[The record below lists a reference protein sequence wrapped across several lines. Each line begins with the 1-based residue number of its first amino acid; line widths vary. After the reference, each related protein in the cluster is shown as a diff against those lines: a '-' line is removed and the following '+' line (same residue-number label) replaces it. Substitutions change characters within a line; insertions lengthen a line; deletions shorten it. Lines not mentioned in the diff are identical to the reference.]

1 MDAAWAGGAL
11 LSPAHRNLLS
21 GIEHADSVTIDPHKW
36 LAVPMGAGMYLTRDW
51 TALEAAFSVSTG
63 YMPSAS
69 HEHRDPYIHSL
80 QWSRRFNGAKL
91 FMALATLG
99 LDGYAAMID
108 RQFALGTRLRNAIAE
123 AGFTRSSTIA
133 AAARLL
139 RSEGRRE
146 RGADCRRVNATG
158 EAWIASVA
166 LRGKPCIRA
175 CITSFETGEEDIDA
189 LVGPAGPRAG
199 RLAAIDP
206 ARVRAY
212 PNERM
217 LLARRMASTAAA
229 SAREILTG
237 LHEIMAKRGSAQS
250 KLDRVVDLIAEAM
263 RSDVCSIY
271 LLRDNHLELFATH
284 GLRKEAVHV
293 TRLRMGEGLVGT
305 IAAEGRILNLAEAA
319 QHPAF
324 AYRPETGEER
334 FHSFAGVPI
343 VRLESPI
350 GVLAVQNAEPRR
362 YEDVEIEALQ
372 TVAMVLSEMIGGARL
387 VDGARRSRLRS
398 AGPLRLTGLRLV
410 AGMAKGVA
418 VFHEPRIVVEHTVAE
433 DTEAERDRVYS
444 AFRKMRE
451 QIDNM
456 ARDAEFGTTGE
467 HQEILETYR
476 MFAYDE
482 GWSRRINE
490 AIDSGLTAE
499 AAIERVQQRTRA
511 RMQEI
516 DDPLLKERMHDLE
529 DLSNRLLRI
538 VSGRMGT
545 AAQTGLAHDAVLIAR
560 NLGPAELLEYDRRRL
575 KAVLLEEGS
584 LTSHMTIV
592 ARAIGVPVIG
602 RLNDIRHSVEEG
614 ETILVD
620 GDNGSVIIRPTRQL
634 LAGFEHRMA
643 MSQKRRAEF
652 AAVRTLPAETR
663 DGVKVSVMVNA
674 GLAEDAV
681 ALPMTGADGIGLF
694 RTEFQFLVSA
704 TLPGRDRQQRLYTK
718 VLEAAGDRPVVFR
731 TVDIGGDKAL
741 PYLTDDETE
750 EQAENPAMGWR
761 ALRLSLDRSTLMK
774 AQARA
779 LIEASAGKVLRVMFP
794 MVSEPWEYEQARALF
809 EEQLEWAAKA
819 KRKRQ
824 ARGVRRNARSAE
836 PCRNARPAA
845 AARGLHLDRH
855 QRPHPIPVRGRPLR
869 PAPCAPLRL
878 AQPGDPALP
887 EARARR
893 RARGRACRREFA
905 AKWPGGRSKRWR

>member
-1 MDAAWAGGAL
+1 
-11 LSPAHRNLLS
+11 
-21 GIEHADSVTIDPHKW
+21 
-36 LAVPMGAGMYLTRDW
+36 
-51 TALEAAFSVSTG
+51 
-63 YMPSAS
+63 
-69 HEHRDPYIHSL
+69 
-80 QWSRRFNGAKL
+80 
-91 FMALATLG
+91 
-99 LDGYAAMID
+99 
-108 RQFALGTRLRNAIAE
+108 
-123 AGFTRSSTIA
+123 
-133 AAARLL
+133 
-139 RSEGRRE
+139 
-146 RGADCRRVNATG
+146 
-158 EAWIASVA
+158 
-166 LRGKPCIRA
+166 
-175 CITSFETGEEDIDA
+175 
-189 LVGPAGPRAG
+189 
-199 RLAAIDP
+199 
-206 ARVRAY
+206 
-212 PNERM
+212 
-217 LLARRMASTAAA
+217 MASTAAA

-250 KLDRVVDLIAEAM
+250 KLDRVVDLIAQAM
-263 RSDVCSIY
+263 SSDVCSIY

-319 QHPAF
+319 EHPAF

-362 YEDVEIEALQ
+362 YEDVEIEAMQ
-372 TVAMVLSEMIGGARL
+372 TAAMVLSEMIAAARL

-398 AGPLRLTGLRLV
+398 AGPLRLSGLKLV
-410 AGMAKGVA
+410 AGMAKGEA

-433 DTEAERDRVYS
+433 DIEAERERVYA

-451 QIDNM
+451 QIDHM
-456 ARDAEFGTTGE
+456 AKEAEFGTTGE

-482 GWSRRINE
+482 GWSRRINA

-499 AAIERVQQRTRA
+499 AAIERVQQRMRA

-516 DDPLLKERMHDLE
+516 DDPLLQERMHDLE

-538 VSGRMGT
+538 VSGRIGT
-545 AAQTGLAHDAVLIAR
+545 AAQSGLTRDTVLVAR
-560 NLGPAELLEYDRRRL
+560 NLGPADLLEYDRRRL

-602 RLNDIRHSVEEG
+602 RLHDVRHSVEEG

-620 GDNGSVIIRPTRQL
+620 GDNGSVILRPTRPL
-634 LAGFEHRMA
+634 ITGFEHRMA

-652 AAVRTLPAETR
+652 AAVRGLPAQTR
-663 DGVKVSVMVNA
+663 DGVHVSVMVNA
-674 GLAEDAV
+674 GLAEDA
-681 ALPMTGADGIGLF
+681 ATLAMTGADGIGLF

-704 TLPGRDRQQRLYTK
+704 TLPGRERQQRLYTK

-741 PYLTDDETE
+741 PYLNDDAE

-779 LIEASAGKVLRVMFP
+779 LIEASGGRVLRVMFP
-794 MVSEPWEYEQARALF
+794 MVSEPWEYEEARHLF
-809 EEQLEWAAKA
+809 EEQVSWSRKA
-819 KRKRQ
+819 KRPVPTRIELGAMLEVPSLAEMLDQLLPRVDFISIGTNDLTQFLFAADRSDPRLAQRYDWLSPAILRFLKR
-824 ARGVRRNARSAE
+824 VLD
-836 PCRNARPAA
+836 
-845 AARGLHLDRH
+845 AARAAGVPAR
-855 QRPHPIPVRGRPLR
+855 VCGEMAGRPLEAMALIGIGAENLSIT
-869 PAPCAPLRL
+869 PAGVGPVKAMVRSLDAAPLRARLDQLL
-878 AQPGDPALP
+878 ARPPKDMRKALS
-887 EARARR
+887 EWARR
-893 RARGRACRREFA
+893 HSVTIG
-905 AKWPGGRSKRWR
+905 